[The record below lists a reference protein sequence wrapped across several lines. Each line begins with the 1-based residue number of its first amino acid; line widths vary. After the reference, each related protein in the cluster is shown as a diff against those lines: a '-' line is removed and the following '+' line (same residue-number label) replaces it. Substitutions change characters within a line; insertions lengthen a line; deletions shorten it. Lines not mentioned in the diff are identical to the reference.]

1 MKYMDKIPSKSKVT
15 VPGLVVE
22 LMDAALKFHILHLTV
37 TGPNSYAAHKA
48 LNELYDALPDHADSI
63 AEGYQGA
70 TGEIPK
76 YPADMPAHVCAP
88 AMSSVKEA
96 ISYIEELYDKICKLQ
111 ETLTYSEIINDLDTI
126 KSTLNSA
133 KYKLKFLS

>member
-48 LNELYDALPDHADSI
+48 LN
-63 AEGYQGA
+63 
-70 TGEIPK
+70 
-76 YPADMPAHVCAP
+76 
-88 AMSSVKEA
+88 
-96 ISYIEELYDKICKLQ
+96 
-111 ETLTYSEIINDLDTI
+111 
-126 KSTLNSA
+126 
-133 KYKLKFLS
+133 